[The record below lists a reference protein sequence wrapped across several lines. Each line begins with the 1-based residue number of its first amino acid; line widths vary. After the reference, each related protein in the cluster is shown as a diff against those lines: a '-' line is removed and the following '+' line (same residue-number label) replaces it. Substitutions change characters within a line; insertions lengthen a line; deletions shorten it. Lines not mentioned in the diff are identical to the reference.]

1 MKALAYDKYGS
12 PDVLEVREIARPVVT
27 DDGVLVRIHAASV
40 NPVDWHTM
48 TGTPYLVRL
57 SAGLRK
63 PKSEATGRRLRR
75 NGRRSRQQRQ
85 AVSAR

>member
-1 MKALAYDKYGS
+1 MKAVVHDKYGS
-12 PDVLEVREIARPVVT
+12 PDVLELREIDRPGVT

-57 SAGLRK
+57 EAGLRR
-63 PKSEATGRRLRR
+63 PKSEPLGVDFAGT
-75 NGRRSRQQRQ
+75 
-85 AVSAR
+85 VEEVEV

>member
-12 PDVLEVREIARPVVT
+12 PDVLEVREVDRPVVT

-57 SAGLRK
+57 QAGLRR
-63 PKSEATGRRLRR
+63 PKHWASTSPE
-75 NGRRSRQQRQ
+75 QPK
-85 AVSAR
+85 